1 MEEDCL
7 ILPVQSLCSNQLQQV
22 FLFST
27 WIFKEKKLPF
37 VSIWCSWQ
45 DEKTTSILSGRKG
58 LQFPTEF
65 IVEQNEK
72 KIDSFN

>member
-7 ILPVQSLCSNQLQQV
+7 ITPALTNFREYF

-27 WIFKEKKLPF
+27 WIFKEKTKLPCI
-37 VSIWCSWQ
+37 SKWCRWQ
-45 DEKTTSILSGRKG
+45 AEIMAWTLSARKG

-72 KIDSFN
+72 KIDRFN